1 MKNAEFKH
9 LNSVGQGQLAELL
22 QVSHMN
28 DFHYGTKQ
36 AMGNLEQCPQDCA
49 DMEKVLERFEFN
61 SGKNHEFKL
70 ISNPS
75 HKDI

>member
-22 QVSHMN
+22 QVSQMN

-49 DMEKVLERFEFN
+49 DMQKVLERFEFN
-61 SGKNHEFKL
+61 SGKNDEYKL
-70 ISNPS
+70 TDEPR
-75 HKDI
+75 H